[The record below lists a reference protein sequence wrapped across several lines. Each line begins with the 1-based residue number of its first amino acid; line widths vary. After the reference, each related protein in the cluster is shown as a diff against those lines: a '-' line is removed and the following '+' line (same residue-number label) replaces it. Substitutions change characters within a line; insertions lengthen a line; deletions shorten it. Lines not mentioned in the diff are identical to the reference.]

1 MVYWYNDII
10 IDCHNHNKLF
20 CRDSRAITSQPFTAE
35 MKKILVVND
44 EPDVSTMLKMT
55 LERVGFR
62 VDTFNDP
69 MLALKSYKPHLYDLV
84 ILDVIMPE
92 MEGLELYS
100 QLERKDSGI
109 NICFL
114 TASSEPYREKLLKE
128 KYNQLS
134 RNLFLEMPLPKSEI
148 IREVKKR
155 MQIP

>member
-1 MVYWYNDII
+1 
-10 IDCHNHNKLF
+10 
-20 CRDSRAITSQPFTAE
+20 

-69 MLALKSYKPHLYDLV
+69 MLAFESYKPHLYDLV

-100 QLERKDSGI
+100 QLKRKDSGI

-134 RNLFLEMPLPKSEI
+134 RNLFLEMPLPTSEI

>member
-1 MVYWYNDII
+1 LSRYN
-10 IDCHNHNKLF
+10 
-20 CRDSRAITSQPFTAE
+20 RASTLQPFPE
-35 MKKILVVND
+35 KKKILVVND
-44 EPDVSTMLKMT
+44 EPDVTTMLKMT

-69 MLALKSYKPHLYDLV
+69 VLALKSYKPHLYDLV

-92 MEGLELYS
+92 LDGLELYT
-100 QLERKDSGI
+100 QLKRIDSGI

-114 TASSEPYREKLLKE
+114 TASSEPYREELLKE

-134 RNLFLEMPLPKSEI
+134 RDLFLEMPLPTSEL

-155 MQIP
+155 IQIPQ

>member
-1 MVYWYNDII
+1 M
-10 IDCHNHNKLF
+10 
-20 CRDSRAITSQPFTAE
+20 SRYIRANTSQPFAVE
-35 MKKILVVND
+35 KKKILVVND
-44 EPDVSTMLKMT
+44 EPDVTTMLKMT

-69 MLALKSYKPHLYDLV
+69 VLALKSYKPHLYDLV

-92 MEGLELYS
+92 LDGLELYT
-100 QLERKDSGI
+100 QLKRKDSGI

-114 TASSEPYREKLLKE
+114 TASSEPYREELLKE

-134 RNLFLEMPLPKSEI
+134 RDLFLEMPLPTSEI

-155 MQIP
+155 MQIPQ

>member
-1 MVYWYNDII
+1 
-10 IDCHNHNKLF
+10 
-20 CRDSRAITSQPFTAE
+20 

-69 MLALKSYKPHLYDLV
+69 MLALKSYKLHLYDLV

-100 QLERKDSGI
+100 QLKRKDSGI

-134 RNLFLEMPLPKSEI
+134 RNLFLEMPLPTSEI

>member
-1 MVYWYNDII
+1 LSRYN
-10 IDCHNHNKLF
+10 
-20 CRDSRAITSQPFTAE
+20 RASTSQPFPE
-35 MKKILVVND
+35 KKKILVVND
-44 EPDVSTMLKMT
+44 EPDVTNMLKMT

-69 MLALKSYKPHLYDLV
+69 VLALKDYKPNMYDLV

-92 MEGLELYS
+92 LDGLELYT
-100 QLERKDSGI
+100 QLKSKDSGI

-114 TASSEPYREKLLKE
+114 TASSEPYREELLKE

-134 RNLFLEMPLPKSEI
+134 RDLFLEMPLPTSEL

-155 MQIP
+155 LQIPQ

>member
-1 MVYWYNDII
+1 LSKY
-10 IDCHNHNKLF
+10 
-20 CRDSRAITSQPFTAE
+20 SRASTTQSVE
-35 MKKILVVND
+35 KKKILVVND
-44 EPDVSTMLKMT
+44 EPDVTTMLKMT
-55 LERVGFR
+55 LERVGLR

-69 MLALKSYKPHLYDLV
+69 VLALKSYKPHLYDLV

-92 MEGLELYS
+92 LDGLELYT
-100 QLERKDSGI
+100 QLKRKDSGI

-134 RNLFLEMPLPKSEI
+134 RDLFLEMPLPTSEL

-155 MQIP
+155 MQILQ

>member
-1 MVYWYNDII
+1 LSRYN
-10 IDCHNHNKLF
+10 
-20 CRDSRAITSQPFTAE
+20 RASTSQPFPE
-35 MKKILVVND
+35 EKKILVVND
-44 EPDVSTMLKMT
+44 EPDVTTMLKMT

-69 MLALKSYKPHLYDLV
+69 VLALKSYKPHLYDLV

-92 MEGLELYS
+92 LDGLELYT
-100 QLERKDSGI
+100 QLKRKDSGV

-134 RNLFLEMPLPKSEI
+134 RDLFLEMPLPTSEL

-155 MQIP
+155 LQIPQ